1 MKKYT
6 NRIKLMPKFTK
17 CMSLAMILTFTGYEE
32 AFAEMSYAEQTSF
45 TVSMENQTLKSVI
58 NWVEKN
64 SQFIFIYRTDIDLS
78 RRVNVDVRNKT
89 IEEVLKQMFAGTDLE
104 YHIRDRQVIIR
115 KAISREE
122 TRPIVMQQDK
132 VTVKGIVTDAKGEAI
147 IGANI
152 IEKGTTNGTI
162 TDIDGRF
169 TLVVSEK
176 TFLNVQ
182 LQEDNKTLDEVVITG
197 YGGTQLRSK
206 MTNSIAKVDN
216 STLSTGAHTNPA
228 QALSGAVAGLRV

>member
-17 CMSLAMILTFTGYEE
+17 CMSLAMILTFTSYEE

-122 TRPIVMQQDK
+122 TPPIVMQQEK

-152 IEKGTTNGTI
+152 IEKGTTNGTRWGASSTGNVGI
-162 TDIDGRF
+162 GCCHYFYCVEGNTLSIYSQSGEKMRF
-169 TLVVSEK
+169 TGCCGECMAS
-176 TFLNVQ
+176 
-182 LQEDNKTLDEVVITG
+182 
-197 YGGTQLRSK
+197 
-206 MTNSIAKVDN
+206 
-216 STLSTGAHTNPA
+216 
-228 QALSGAVAGLRV
+228 

>member
-89 IEEVLKQMFAGTDLE
+89 IEEVLKQMFAGTDLCSSSSAAAWSAGPPP
-104 YHIRDRQVIIR
+104 YAR
-115 KAISREE
+115 AS
-122 TRPIVMQQDK
+122 P
-132 VTVKGIVTDAKGEAI
+132 
-147 IGANI
+147 
-152 IEKGTTNGTI
+152 
-162 TDIDGRF
+162 
-169 TLVVSEK
+169 
-176 TFLNVQ
+176 
-182 LQEDNKTLDEVVITG
+182 
-197 YGGTQLRSK
+197 
-206 MTNSIAKVDN
+206 
-216 STLSTGAHTNPA
+216 TGARH
-228 QALSGAVAGLRV
+228 

>member
-89 IEEVLKQMFAGTDLE
+89 IEAITRCAGHAARFMFGAFQYYL
-104 YHIRDRQVIIR
+104 H
-115 KAISREE
+115 
-122 TRPIVMQQDK
+122 
-132 VTVKGIVTDAKGEAI
+132 TVS
-147 IGANI
+147 
-152 IEKGTTNGTI
+152 
-162 TDIDGRF
+162 F
-169 TLVVSEK
+169 C
-176 TFLNVQ
+176 FLCHF
-182 LQEDNKTLDEVVITG
+182 
-197 YGGTQLRSK
+197 S
-206 MTNSIAKVDN
+206 
-216 STLSTGAHTNPA
+216 LS
-228 QALSGAVAGLRV
+228 L

>member
-78 RRVNVDVRNKT
+78 RRVNVDVRNT
-89 IEEVLKQMFAGTDLE
+89 P
-104 YHIRDRQVIIR
+104 IRDKI
-115 KAISREE
+115 AISCMLRQIHESSSH
-122 TRPIVMQQDK
+122 
-132 VTVKGIVTDAKGEAI
+132 AI
-147 IGANI
+147 
-152 IEKGTTNGTI
+152 
-162 TDIDGRF
+162 R
-169 TLVVSEK
+169 
-176 TFLNVQ
+176 
-182 LQEDNKTLDEVVITG
+182 
-197 YGGTQLRSK
+197 
-206 MTNSIAKVDN
+206 
-216 STLSTGAHTNPA
+216 H
-228 QALSGAVAGLRV
+228 GLYIKNRKRLFCP